1 MSNASLRGIDRVNQ
15 PITHF
20 FSNGEYGRQWCHGK
34 GERDDAGVYDAQ
46 IGRAMNLEVGRDDTL
61 TMKGKTQT

>member
-1 MSNASLRGIDRVNQ
+1 MNQ
-15 PITHF
+15 SITHF